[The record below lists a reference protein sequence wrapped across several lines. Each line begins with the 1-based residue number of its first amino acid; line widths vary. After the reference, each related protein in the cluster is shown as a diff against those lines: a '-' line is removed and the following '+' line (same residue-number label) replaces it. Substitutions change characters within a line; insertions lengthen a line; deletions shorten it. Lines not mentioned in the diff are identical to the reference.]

1 MADFIHGSDTKEIPL
16 SSFPVQEIPSGIG
29 ALIGTA
35 PSGPV
40 NQMVLVKNLTEAAQF
55 GPDVPGF
62 TLFSALKTWFDEGG
76 GHIIVVNVFSV
87 PTMVTDVAT
96 ETLTLINGKG
106 RPANF
111 AVSNLIVKNQGGTI
125 THVKGTDYT
134 VDQYGTI
141 QSINNTTI
149 PAGAILTLSYKKAT
163 AGAVLSPQII
173 GGIDSVTKIR
183 TGLQLFDAAYNTFG
197 FEAKIFYAPGF
208 AHLAAVATELL
219 IRAKASKGQ
228 ALIDAPPGTTVGAA
242 LSSRGLSSSIPA
254 FQVSDSDAILCFP
267 ELLAYDI
274 FTDTNIAKPYS
285 QFLAPVM
292 ARVRRE
298 RDLHWS
304 PSNKD
309 FLTVKGLAIEV
320 SGSFFNP
327 VGTDANELNNQGIV
341 TVLKQGT
348 FTRTWGNRSSAWPAL
363 SHPRNFIAVN
373 AASRIFLRSIQLGVL
388 PFIDMPNEPWV
399 WDAILASGNT
409 FIRAGIGRGVL
420 IAGSRMFMDMSKNT
434 YATLSLGKL
443 ILTIKWNIPGPIEH
457 VQFEEDFDIT
467 LQPTENS

>member
-16 SSFPVQEIPSGIG
+16 SSFPVQEIPSGI
-29 ALIGTA
+29 AAIIGTA

-40 NQMVLVKNLTEAAQF
+40 NQMVLIKNQTDAAQY
-55 GPDVPGF
+55 GPEVPGF
-62 TLFSALKTWFDEGG
+62 TLPSALKTWFDEGG
-76 GHIIVVNVFSV
+76 GHIMVVNVFNI
-87 PTMVTDVAT
+87 PTMVTLVPT
-96 ETLTLINGKG
+96 ESLILVGGKG
-106 RPANF
+106 RS
-111 AVSNLIVKNQGGTI
+111 VSFPVSGLIVKNQAGT
-125 THVKGTDYT
+125 TTFVKGTDYT

-149 PAGAILTLSYKKAT
+149 PAGATVTLTYNKASV
-163 AGAVLSPQII
+163 GAVSSPQII
-173 GGIDSVTKIR
+173 GSIDSVTKIR
-183 TGLQLFDAAYNTFG
+183 TGLQLFDTAYNTFG

-208 AHLAAVATELL
+208 SHLSAVATELL
-219 IRAKASKGQ
+219 IRAKASKAQ
-228 ALIDAPPGTTVGAA
+228 ALVDAPPGTTVGAA
-242 LSSRGLSSSIPA
+242 LLSRGLSSAIPA
-254 FQVSDSDAILCFP
+254 FQISDPDAILCFP

-274 FTDTNIAKPYS
+274 FTDTNVAKPYS
-285 QFLAPVM
+285 QFLAPII

-298 RDLHWS
+298 KDLHWS

-309 FLTVKGLAIEV
+309 FFTVKGLAVDI

-348 FTRTWGNRSSAWPAL
+348 ITRTWGNRSSSWPAL

-373 AASRIFLRSIQLGVL
+373 ATSKIFLRSIQIGVL

-409 FIRAGIGRGVL
+409 FIRAGIGRGAL

-434 YATLSLGKL
+434 YATISLGKL
-443 ILTIKWNIPGPIEH
+443 VLTIKWNIPGPIEH

-467 LQPTENS
+467 LQPIQNN